1 MRKTIT
7 LKLTPEL
14 RARLEKY
21 CHIHDRSASS
31 TVKNLVH
38 KKFCSISPFHEVKKF
53 RGVSEK
59 LTISIPENQWDELK
73 SMIYT
78 FPFKLQDFIRTE
90 IYHLTKGRKYK

>member
-21 CHIHDRSASS
+21 CEKNDRSASW
-31 TVKNLVH
+31 VIKNLIDSDEYFLQDKMEP
-38 KKFCSISPFHEVKKF
+38 KKFK
-53 RGVSEK
+53 GVSEK
-59 LTISIPENQWDELK
+59 LTISIPADKNEELLEIL
-73 SMIYT
+73 S
-78 FPFKLQDFIRTE
+78 FWGFKLQDYLRTQ